1 MKPVNTSSA
10 ARLAYP
16 RIDSRF
22 EVALERQFKALRW
35 YCAESSQTVRGR
47 AEMTLRQATTHDV
60 GKKVLSQ
67 LPPRPD
73 FEALAAAA
81 PASADRRTLILALIG
96 NLIVSWSNN
105 ESLFIY
111 VLMILLDTDRPSA
124 AIVFAT
130 LNTTRARLDLIQRL
144 SKIKL
149 RDEKLNKALSK
160 LIDRFNRSTALRNEF
175 NHCMYITDET
185 GRITHTQ
192 SMRIVENREYLQFG
206 ISKPLDDARLK
217 NMIEAAREMTKIN
230 RDIWE
235 LLPQLQRHLQSTP
248 AP

>member
-1 MKPVNTSSA
+1 M
-10 ARLAYP
+10 
-16 RIDSRF
+16 F
-22 EVALERQFKALRW
+22 
-35 YCAESSQTVRGR
+35 
-47 AEMTLRQATTHDV
+47 
-60 GKKVLSQ
+60 SQ

-81 PASADRRTLILALIG
+81 PASADRRTLILSLIG

-111 VLMILLDTDRPSA
+111 VLMILLETDQASA

-130 LNTTRARLDLIQRL
+130 LNTTRARLDLILRL
-144 SKIKL
+144 SKIRLK
-149 RDEKLNKALSK
+149 DEKLDKALSK

-175 NHCMYITDET
+175 NHCLYITDEA

-192 SMRIVENREYLQFG
+192 SMRIVESRQHLQFG
-206 ISKPLDDARLK
+206 ISKPLDNARLK
-217 NMIEAAREMTKIN
+217 SMVEAAREMTNIN

-235 LLPQLQRHLQSTP
+235 LLPKLQLHLQSKP
-248 AP
+248 A